1 MPTGHSQTKSPVVTR
16 RGFLKRV
23 AVVGAAA
30 SALGILARGRAAG
43 VGKQGRSTPAGL
55 PGEGSIFQP
64 RGDSRMQR

>member
-1 MPTGHSQTKSPVVTR
+1 MAAQTESVGRGVTR

-23 AVVGAAA
+23 ALAGAAA

-43 VGKQGRSTPAGL
+43 IGKQGRSTPAGV

-64 RGDSRMQR
+64 RGDGRIQR